1 MWLSLPGF
9 SIWNILPSSLE
20 TPMTIR
26 QVLRLLSW
34 MALTWSV
41 QVTAQ
46 SFPNRPIQI
55 IVPVA
60 AGGGTD
66 LLARTLGQKVG
77 DLLGQTVVVENRLGA
92 GGNIGVQAVAKSK
105 PDGYTLLLSPATI
118 ALNVAVYRKLPYD
131 LLKDLQTVTL
141 VGQTGVVLVT
151 DPALKVKSV
160 QEFVELA
167 REKNGALNYG
177 SAGMGSPQH
186 LQSEFFNQLV
196 SIKTNHIP
204 YKGQSQAMT
213 DLVGGQLNYMFSPIQ
228 NALPYI
234 RQDRIRALA
243 VASAQRHP
251 AMPNVPTLA
260 EAGYK
265 GVELT
270 NWFALYAPAG
280 TPPAIMKKLNAAF
293 VKVGQSPE
301 MREKFEKLG
310 FDPFFTSSEE
320 GDDFMRAEVVR
331 WARVAAHAGIKAE

>member
-1 MWLSLPGF
+1 MK
-9 SIWNILPSSLE
+9 
-20 TPMTIR
+20 TR
-26 QVLRLLSW
+26 QALWTLAL
-34 MALTWSV
+34 MAAAWTT
-41 QVTAQ
+41 QAFGQ
-46 SFPNRPIQI
+46 NFPDKPIQI
-55 IVPVA
+55 VVPVA

-77 DLLGQTVVVENRLGA
+77 ELLGQTVVVENRLGA
-92 GGNIGVQAVAKSK
+92 GGNIGVQAVAKAK

-131 LLKDLQTVTL
+131 LLKDLQTITL

-151 DPALKVKSV
+151 HPSLKPRQVS
-160 QEFVELA
+160 ELVELA
-167 REKNGALNYG
+167 KEKPGELNYG
-177 SAGMGSPQH
+177 SAGLGSPQH

-204 YKGQSQAMT
+204 YKGQSQAMN

-228 NALPYI
+228 NALPFI
-234 RQDRIRALA
+234 RQERIRALA

-251 AMPNVPTLA
+251 ALPNVPTLA
-260 EAGYK
+260 EAGYR

-280 TPPAIMKKLNAAF
+280 TPTAIVKKLNAAF
-293 VKVGQSPE
+293 VKVGKSPE
-301 MREKFEKLG
+301 MLEKFEKLG
-310 FDPFFTSSEE
+310 FDPFFMTPEE
-320 GDDFMRAEVVR
+320 GTDFMRAELVR

>member
-1 MWLSLPGF
+1 M
-9 SIWNILPSSLE
+9 NK
-20 TPMTIR
+20 R
-26 QVLRLLSW
+26 QALW
-34 MALTWSV
+34 AMALTAMAWSS
-41 QVTAQ
+41 QVLAQ
-46 SFPNRPIQI
+46 HFPDKPIQI

-77 DLLGQTVVVENRLGA
+77 ELLGQTVVVENRLGA
-92 GGNIGVQAVAKSK
+92 GGNIGVQAVAKAK

-151 DPALKVKSV
+151 HPSFKARQVS
-160 QEFVELA
+160 EFVEQA
-167 REKNGALNYG
+167 REKPGELNYG
-177 SAGMGSPQH
+177 SAGLGSPQH
-186 LQSEFFNQLV
+186 LQAEFFNQLV
-196 SIKTNHIP
+196 SVKTNHIP
-204 YKGQSQAMT
+204 YKGQSQAMN

-228 NALPYI
+228 NALPFI

-251 AMPNVPTLA
+251 ALPNVPTLA

-280 TPPAIMKKLNAAF
+280 TPTAIVKKLNAAF
-293 VKVGQSPE
+293 VKVGKSPE
-301 MREKFEKLG
+301 MLEKFEKLG
-310 FDPFFTSSEE
+310 FDPFFTTPEE
-320 GDDFMRAEVVR
+320 GTDFMRAELVR

>member
-1 MWLSLPGF
+1 MK
-9 SIWNILPSSLE
+9 
-20 TPMTIR
+20 TR
-26 QVLRLLSW
+26 QALWTLAL
-34 MALTWSV
+34 MAAAWTT
-41 QVTAQ
+41 QAFGQ
-46 SFPNRPIQI
+46 NFPDKPIQI
-55 IVPVA
+55 VVPVA

-77 DLLGQTVVVENRLGA
+77 ELLGQTVVVENRLGA
-92 GGNIGVQAVAKSK
+92 GGNIGVQAVAKAK

-131 LLKDLQTVTL
+131 LLKDLQTITL

-151 DPALKVKSV
+151 HPSLKPRQVS
-160 QEFVELA
+160 ELVELA
-167 REKNGALNYG
+167 KEKPGELNYG
-177 SAGMGSPQH
+177 SAGLGSPQH

-204 YKGQSQAMT
+204 YKGQSQAMN

-228 NALPYI
+228 NALPFI
-234 RQDRIRALA
+234 RQERIRALA

-251 AMPNVPTLA
+251 ALPNVPTLA
-260 EAGYK
+260 EAGYR

-280 TPPAIMKKLNAAF
+280 TPTAIVKKLNAAF
-293 VKVGQSPE
+293 VKVGKSPE
-301 MREKFEKLG
+301 MLEKFEKLG
-310 FDPFFTSSEE
+310 FDPFFTTPEE
-320 GDDFMRAEVVR
+320 GTDFMRAELVR